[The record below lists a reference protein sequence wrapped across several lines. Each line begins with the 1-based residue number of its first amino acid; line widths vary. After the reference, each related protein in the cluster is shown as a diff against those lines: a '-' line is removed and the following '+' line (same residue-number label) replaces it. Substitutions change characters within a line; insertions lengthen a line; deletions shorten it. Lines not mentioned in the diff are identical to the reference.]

1 MSRSG
6 MNLIGKRIILLIFFI
21 RLLAVSEGSLAG
33 VANKLISENRE
44 YAFNLNDFLIL
55 FDSHEKVS
63 IEEVSKLPD
72 SKFDFNYKNFNDN
85 IHQSLWLKLNF
96 TANEGLD
103 EKWIFEMFNHR
114 AAEIILFVEKEK
126 GSFVAIDT
134 IGLEIP
140 FYERNLHHRFPAFQI
155 PVEKGNNTIFI
166 KYRSSSYLGLS
177 AQMKPYQDF
186 INYSNRYYFII
197 GGFYLV
203 LFILVLYNFLF
214 FLSTHDRIYLYY
226 ILFVLVSALECLK
239 VDQIGFALL
248 APDYPAVNYFLD
260 EYVRVFFVFGIINYG
275 SYFLSI
281 KKLFPKI
288 HFAIWCI
295 FALFAVTQ
303 SIIYYVYRGMPFALA
318 ISEIFIFSILS
329 MLLYVAVKR
338 LKQGYKPVRIFI
350 IGFISIFIGF
360 AVTYFFYNGW
370 IKGNHFVYYSLF
382 YGIGIDTFMF
392 SFALSSRL
400 RQERLEKERALIS
413 ENEARQK
420 MIGQML
426 ENELLLNKVNRELE
440 EKVEMR
446 TRQLE
451 ESNRKLETQAE
462 IIKQW
467 NINLDKENWNL
478 NKTIKSLK
486 IRKVVPENLT
496 FSQMRELFP
505 SETECYTFLSEFK
518 WQEGF
523 SCKKCGNGKEAK
535 LNDFYSRR
543 CSKCGTIESI
553 TARTIFHKLKF
564 PLDKAFYIAYAV
576 FMRKENLNVSDLA
589 REIDLNYKT
598 CLKFKMKL
606 EDAMESRKKEGIK
619 IKSWED
625 LIFEN

>member
-6 MNLIGKRIILLIFFI
+6 INLIGKWIIILIFFI
-21 RLLAVSEGSLAG
+21 RLLAASESGLAG
-33 VANKLISENRE
+33 GTNKVISENRE
-44 YAFNLNDFLIL
+44 YSYNQNDFLIL
-55 FDSHEKVS
+55 FNPNEDVS
-63 IEEVSKLPD
+63 IEEVSTFPD
-72 SKFDFNYKNFNDN
+72 SIFNFNYKNFNDN

-114 AAEIILFVEKEK
+114 ASEIIFFGEKEK
-126 GSFVAIDT
+126 GRFAAIDT

-140 FYERNLHHRFPAFQI
+140 FYERNLYHRFPAFQI
-155 PVEKGNNTIFI
+155 PVREGNNTIFI

-177 AQMKPYQDF
+177 AQLLPYQHY

-203 LFILVLYNFLF
+203 LFLLMLYNFLF

-226 ILFVLVSALECLK
+226 ILFVFVAALECLK
-239 VDQIGFALL
+239 VDQMGFALL

-260 EYVRVFFVFGIINYG
+260 EYVRVIFVFGIINYG

-281 KKLFPKI
+281 RKSFPGI
-288 HFAIWCI
+288 HFAIWST
-295 FALFAVTQ
+295 FGLFAVMQTLV
-303 SIIYYVYRGMPFALA
+303 YYVFPDLPYALA
-318 ISEIFIFSILS
+318 ITEVYIFSILS
-329 MLLYVAVKR
+329 MLFYVAIIR
-338 LKQGYKPVRIFI
+338 LKQGYKPVRIFF

-420 MIGQML
+420 VIGQML
-426 ENELLLNKVNRELE
+426 ENEFLLNKVNKELE
-440 EKVEMR
+440 EKVAMR

-451 ESNRKLETQAE
+451 ESNRKLEMQAE
-462 IIKQW
+462 IIRQW
-467 NINLDKENWNL
+467 NVTLDKENWNL

-486 IRKVVPENLT
+486 IRKVIPENLT

-518 WQEGF
+518 WLDGF
-523 SCKKCGNGKEAK
+523 SCKKCGNSKESK

-553 TARTIFHKLKF
+553 TAQTIFHKLKF

-576 FMRKENLNVSDLA
+576 FMWKENLNVSDLA

-598 CLKFKMKL
+598 CLKFKMKM
-606 EDAMESRKKEGIK
+606 EDAIESRKKEGIK